1 MSLISR
7 LRTRL
12 SSGATPPG
20 SQHALSE
27 AERLLRSGGAAAHI
41 RSIAELAEPS
51 DNVGRAWQ
59 ALFLGD
65 VDHAQNLAYGAAD
78 ARPYDVDSRI
88 VHGTVRLAR
97 NELEHSD
104 HEFEAVI
111 EEFGA
116 EADAADGR
124 RAGILARGFAPLD
137 DIPASD
143 DDWETAAML
152 LTTLWRLCGLV
163 ETRVQSLNGA
173 HPDGLGVIE
182 RSLNRGMAIDLEADH
197 GSV

>member
-12 SSGATPPG
+12 SPDPAPAPSLP
-20 SQHALSE
+20 SLSE
-27 AERLLRSGGAAAHI
+27 AERLVRTGGAVAEIRRIAQQAA
-41 RSIAELAEPS
+41 PS
-51 DNVGRAWQ
+51 DNVGYAWQ

-65 VDHAQNLAYGAAD
+65 LSQAQELAYAAAD
-78 ARPYDVDSRI
+78 SRPYDVDSRI

-97 NELEHSD
+97 NELEHAD

-116 EADAADGR
+116 EPDAADGR
-124 RAGILARGFAPLD
+124 RAAVLARGFAPED

-143 DDWETAAML
+143 DDWDSAASL

-163 ETRVQSLNGA
+163 ETRMGTLIGG
-173 HPDGLGVIE
+173 HPDGLAVIK
-182 RSLNRGMAIDLEADH
+182 LALDH
-197 GSV
+197 GLAVDSEAEDGIV

>member
-12 SSGATPPG
+12 SSDPAPAP
-20 SQHALSE
+20 SLPSLSE
-27 AERLLRSGGAAAHI
+27 AERLLRTGGAVAEI
-41 RSIAELAEPS
+41 RRIAQQAVPS
-51 DNVGRAWQ
+51 DNVGHAWQ

-65 VDHAQNLAYGAAD
+65 RSQAQELAYAAAD
-78 ARPYDVDSRI
+78 SRPYDVDSRI

-97 NELEHSD
+97 NELEHAD
-104 HEFEAVI
+104 REFEAVI

-116 EADAADGR
+116 EPDAADGK
-124 RAGILARGFAPLD
+124 RAAVLARGFAPED

-143 DDWETAAML
+143 DDWDSAATL

-163 ETRVQSLNGA
+163 ETRMETLSGG
-173 HPDGLGVIE
+173 HPDGLAVIK
-182 RSLNRGMAIDLEADH
+182 LALDLGMAVDSEAED
-197 GSV
+197 GIV